1 MDLRPRERIIKVL
14 LALLSQP
21 NQYTLKQLSERYG
34 ERSTDRV
41 KSDINILR
49 NAGIDVDYDKRYR
62 YFIIPDNSSKALKYL
77 QALTDE
83 DKALIS
89 RSLNKTVVSSIEVKH
104 LQNKLDSLY
113 DFQQLGL
120 EALRRPALEK
130 LERLR
135 VAQQSKKL
143 AIFKNYKSNSNT
155 VKDRKVEVFHIEPEY
170 DTVQVF
176 DVDNEGIR
184 HFRISR
190 IERIVLS
197 DEDWQFEGHHSL
209 KHTDVFR
216 IASKNPVLVQLLL
229 DVYAYNALIE
239 NYPRAKA
246 RTIPGIEPNTWD
258 FQTKVNSDFLGLM
271 NFIMSNARHVTIFG
285 PETLK
290 QRVREEAENIL
301 EKIKKNMG

>member
-1 MDLRPRERIIKVL
+1 MDLRPRERIIKL
-14 LALLSQP
+14 LLLLLGQP
-21 NQYTLKQLSERYG
+21 NTYSLKQLSEKYG
-34 ERSTDRV
+34 EKSTEGV
-41 KSDINILR
+41 KSDLNILK
-49 NAGIDVDYDKRYR
+49 NIGLNVEYDKRLYR
-62 YFIIPDNSSKALKYL
+62 YSIIPDNSFKELKYL

-89 RSLNKTVVSSIEVKH
+89 SLLNKTTMSSTKVKH
-104 LQNKLDSLY
+104 LQNKLNSLY

-120 EALRRPALEK
+120 EALRRPAIEK

-135 VAQQSKKL
+135 AAQQNKKL
-143 AIFKNYKSNSNT
+143 ATFKNYKSNSNT

-170 DTVQVF
+170 DIVQVF
-176 DVDNEGIR
+176 DIDNRGIR

-216 IASKNPVLVQLLL
+216 ISSKAPELVQLLL

-246 RTIPGIEPNTWD
+246 FTLPDIEPGTWD
-258 FQTKVNSDFLGLM
+258 FQTKVNSKFLGLM
-271 NFIMSNARHVTIFG
+271 NFIMANAEHVTIIS

-290 QRVREEAENIL
+290 QRVREKAENIL
-301 EKIKKNMG
+301 KKI